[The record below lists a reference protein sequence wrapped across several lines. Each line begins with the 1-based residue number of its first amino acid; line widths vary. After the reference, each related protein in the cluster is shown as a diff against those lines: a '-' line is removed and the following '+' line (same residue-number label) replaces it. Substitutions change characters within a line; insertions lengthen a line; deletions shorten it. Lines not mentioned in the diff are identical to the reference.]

1 MFLILHFQCFIKL
14 FITALKK
21 RQTDNFILPSRI
33 YYCMTLC
40 NRCGNDFENYFNGVY
55 WCVYCGKQFLI
66 DENLLKQLEKSKKYT
81 NQKEV
86 KNA

>member
-1 MFLILHFQCFIKL
+1 
-14 FITALKK
+14 
-21 RQTDNFILPSRI
+21 
-33 YYCMTLC
+33 MTLC

-66 DENLLKQLEKSKKYT
+66 DENLLKQLEKSGKYG
-81 NQKEV
+81 KEKEEA